1 MKKKLLLT
9 TLSILGASLVLASCS
24 KKKDDDHKLTIVT
37 PGQAPL
43 LGVSEAINDNK
54 SKFDLDNSILIES
67 ADNLKFHFIN
77 GLFDIIVAPVNAGA
91 KLYNAGKSTYKLAG
105 ILTWGNQYFASQ
117 NPAFT
122 VETLNGKEIT
132 MFGEGT
138 VNELEMDIVLEE
150 KGISVSNKNYVA
162 NAKFANDVLIN
173 SSTAMVLT
181 AEPALTSAKNQH
193 TIISYSLNDLYK
205 EVTTYDAPQAAVFVS
220 KNAYSK
226 HKALIEDFLEDLE
239 EETAEINDDTQEAIA
254 AFTSLGGSGVPAAA
268 IPGSKIK
275 FKSAQDSKAALQYL
289 VSKDIER
296 DIPAEDKIFGKQ
308 MDDEFYI

>member
-9 TLSILGASLVLASCS
+9 ALSILGATAFLASCS
-24 KKKDDDHKLTIVT
+24 KEKEDDYKLKIVT

-43 LGVSEAINDNK
+43 LGVSETIADNK
-54 SKFDLDNSILIES
+54 SNVDLDNSILIEQPT
-67 ADNLKFHFIN
+67 NLAGHFIA
-77 GLFDIIVAPVNAGA
+77 GAMDIIVAPVNAGA

-105 ILTWGNQYFASQ
+105 ILTWGNQFFASQ
-117 NPAFT
+117 NQSFT
-122 VETLNGKEIT
+122 IDSLNNKEIT
-132 MFGEGT
+132 IFGEKT
-138 VNELEMDIVLEE
+138 VNELELDIVLNE
-150 KGISVSNKNYVA
+150 KGINVTKTYVA
-162 NAKFANDVLIN
+162 NAGLAMGTLLADAN
-173 SSTAMVLT
+173 AMVLT
-181 AEPALTSAKNQH
+181 AEPALTAQKGDKN
-193 TIISYSLNDLYK
+193 IISYSLNDLYK

-220 KNAYSK
+220 ENAYSK

-239 EETAEINDDTQEAIA
+239 EETSEINDDTQSAIA

-296 DIPAEDKIFGKQ
+296 DIPATDKIFGKQ

>member
-9 TLSILGASLVLASCS
+9 ALSILGATAFLASCS
-24 KKKDDDHKLTIVT
+24 DEKEDDYKLKIVT

-43 LGVSEAINDNK
+43 LGIAETIADNK
-54 SKFDLDNSILIES
+54 SNVDLDNSILIEEPK
-67 ADNLKFHFIN
+67 NLAGHFIA
-77 GLFDIIVAPVNAGA
+77 GAMDIIVAPVNAGA

-105 ILTWGNQYFASQ
+105 ILTWGNQFFASQ
-117 NPAFT
+117 NQTFT
-122 VETLNGKEIT
+122 IDSLNNKEIT
-132 MFGEGT
+132 IFGEKT
-138 VNELEMDIVLEE
+138 VNELELDIVLNE
-150 KGISVSNKNYVA
+150 KGINVTKTYVA
-162 NAKFANDVLIN
+162 NAGFAMDTLLADAN
-173 SSTAMVLT
+173 AMVLT
-181 AEPALTSAKNQH
+181 AEPALTAKKGDKS
-193 TIISYSLNDLYK
+193 IISYSLNDLYK

-220 KNAYSK
+220 ENAYSK
-226 HKALIEDFLEDLE
+226 HKELIEDFLEDLE
-239 EETAEINDDTQEAIA
+239 EETAEIINDTKDAIE

-296 DIPAEDKIFGKQ
+296 DIPATDKIFGKQ